1 MNQLIQESEATINV
15 VLPAISPP
23 AMNAQKITRIVSWS
37 EIILIQR
44 NNLSWNLDSF
54 IVGGV
59 VKIFWLVSGLPLASG

>member
-1 MNQLIQESEATINV
+1 
-15 VLPAISPP
+15 
-23 AMNAQKITRIVSWS
+23 MNAQKITRIVSWS

-59 VKIFWLVSGLPLASG
+59 VKIFWLVSGLLIVANKIFWWQYHSTRF